1 MKDHIT
7 GSINLGIKSNF
18 SRISI
23 KLTKQHLGLSKY
35 LFQNGFLD
43 SYFINKSTN
52 TILIYFT
59 SYYDKKPISNIKK
72 ISSPGKKVYITYQ
85 LLKKTLCYKNS
96 YLILSTNRGF
106 CSNKEAV
113 SFKIG
118 GELLYVLEC

>member
-7 GSINLGIKSNF
+7 GSINLGLKSNLF
-18 SRISI
+18 RISI
-23 KLTKQHLGLSKY
+23 KLTKKNLGLSKY

-43 SYFINKSTN
+43 SYFLNKSTN
-52 TILIYFT
+52 TIIIYFT

-72 ISSPGKKVYITYQ
+72 ISSPGRKVYITYK
-85 LLKKTLCYKNS
+85 LLKKTLYNRNS

-106 CSNKEAV
+106 FNNKEAV
-113 SFKIG
+113 SLKIG